1 MRQVHDGLMLVC
13 LRMQFIERTAMAN
26 SFISSKTV
34 KSLPEGASKSSF
46 TAAASPATQNVSP
59 PKTLHLLSAAV
70 IDPGNTPNRVANFLN
85 DEEFEKLAE
94 SISHSRGNQEPIQV
108 RPLKEKDGAFE
119 FALISGARRLHACLR
134 HSLPVLAVVVDITP
148 AQALIQRLVENNLRE
163 PLCPWELGVQ
173 IAHIRSQATSAPSVR
188 ELANLIGID
197 KSMVQKALDIAT
209 LPQQVVNAFTKPRDI
224 RYSDSKVLKDLVAQS
239 PDEVIQVANTLKGA
253 GLLGKH
259 VVERLTQA
267 VQVAKEADAAPTV
280 EPFNMPQ
287 KMPLQVDGK
296 EVGVMQPGKFGQL
309 HITLNAYITHAQQ
322 LALAQQL
329 ERFVA
334 RKILQSKETKP
345 VSETM
350 KEVPHMVEAA
360 NAKSVKKASK
370 LGFGNEEAQ
379 A

>member
-1 MRQVHDGLMLVC
+1 
-13 LRMQFIERTAMAN
+13 MAN
-26 SFISSKTV
+26 SIVSSKTA
-34 KSLPEGASKSSF
+34 KSLPEGATKSSSAIAVF
-46 TAAASPATQNVSP
+46 PATQNASP

-70 IDPGNTPNRVANFLN
+70 IDLGITPNRVSDSLN

-108 RPLKEKDGAFE
+108 RPLKQKDGAFE

-148 AQALIQRLVENNLRE
+148 EQALIQRLVENNLRE

-197 KSMVQKALDIAT
+197 KSMVQKSLDIAA
-209 LPQQVVNAFTKPRDI
+209 LPQQVVDAFTQPRDI

-239 PDEVIQVANTLKGA
+239 PDEVIQVADTLKGA
-253 GLLGKH
+253 GLPGKQ
-259 VVERLTQA
+259 VIERLTQA
-267 VQVAKEADAAPTV
+267 VKVAKEADAAPSV

-287 KMPLQVDGK
+287 KLALHVDGK
-296 EVGVMQPGKFGQL
+296 EVGDMQPGKLGQL
-309 HITLNAYITHAQQ
+309 LITLNAYITHTQQ

-334 RKILQSKETKP
+334 RKILQSKEVKP
-345 VSETM
+345 ASEAI
-350 KEVPHMVEAA
+350 KEVPHMEDAA
-360 NAKSVKKASK
+360 NDKSVKKASQG
-370 LGFGNEEAQ
+370 GFGNEGTQ